1 MAKRNQEG
9 MPSYHPILIY
19 FIRKARTGGPEMN
32 PRRDDALKVER
43 LGENNLR
50 VSYTERTEDGTLVDV
65 SMMCYQKF
73 FHYVQRLFHMLTTD
87 EDPFYS
93 VQIMVPGYPASLM
106 KVADLKANLYTVLD
120 TLITTCWQWPSVSR
134 GAAAPL
140 RLIGD
145 GGASQ

>member
-1 MAKRNQEG
+1 
-9 MPSYHPILIY
+9 
-19 FIRKARTGGPEMN
+19 MN

-120 TLITTCWQWPSVSR
+120 TLITTCWQWPSISR